1 MKDRLK
7 FRLFNKLAQNF
18 SYFALPELQVCL
30 NRDFKSGLIFP
41 MDESIKDNAIYM
53 GNYEEIQFSTGLKDK
68 NGKLIYEGDIVKS
81 EEYPFKSNDKYNYSA
96 EICWAKDSAQFF
108 YYVFKN
114 KDSEVVGRS
123 TGNTGSL
130 EEYEWEIIGNV
141 YENPELL
148 EVTNASRN
156 GLIEDKVN
164 E

>member
-1 MKDRLK
+1 MVHKLYKQLRMESGSMNDRFKYRCWDKQIKKMRYGDIQLSCSGLPFTLEATSEGLKVVDIDNIEIMQSTGIKDR
-7 FRLFNKLAQNF
+7 
-18 SYFALPELQVCL
+18 
-30 NRDFKSGLIFP
+30 
-41 MDESIKDNAIYM
+41 
-53 GNYEEIQFSTGLKDK
+53 

-130 EEYEWEIIGNV
+130 EEYEWEIIGNI

-148 EVTNASRN
+148 EETCN
-156 GLIEDKVN
+156 
-164 E
+164 